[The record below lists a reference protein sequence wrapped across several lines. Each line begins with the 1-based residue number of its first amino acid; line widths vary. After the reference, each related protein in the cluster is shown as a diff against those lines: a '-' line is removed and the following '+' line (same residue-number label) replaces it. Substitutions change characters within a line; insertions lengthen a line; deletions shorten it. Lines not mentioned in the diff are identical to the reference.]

1 MAFFSFLFILFVFM
15 AIVKN
20 VNKKLNN
27 PEDTSLDSMDRADG
41 DVKDNEDADGFPPI
55 EPSEPYQRRYEE
67 AKNPDPVFEEEL
79 ITAEKD
85 FWENYVLKND
95 PPAFTEKPEL
105 CFETIDRYVQVQI
118 SKKAMTLTGFD
129 EVLPTIAELK
139 EKKKALEDASK
150 AVQEQID
157 TLILPIID
165 SMGTQTAATATV
177 NGIQY
182 DISYKPMDRTSIN
195 KDNLKRLQIGHPDV
209 YDEYVT
215 TTTSRRLT
223 FKSKT
228 V

>member
-1 MAFFSFLFILFVFM
+1 M
-15 AIVKN
+15 AI
-20 VNKKLNN
+20 
-27 PEDTSLDSMDRADG
+27 RR
-41 DVKDNEDADGFPPI
+41 I
-55 EPSEPYQRRYEE
+55 ER
-67 AKNPDPVFEEEL
+67 DPVFEEEL

-105 CFETIDRYVQVQI
+105 CFETIDRYVQARI

-139 EKKKALEDASK
+139 EKKKALEDAAK
-150 AVQEQID
+150 AVQDQID

-177 NGIQY
+177 NGVQY

-215 TTTSRRLT
+215 KTTSRRLT

-228 V
+228 A